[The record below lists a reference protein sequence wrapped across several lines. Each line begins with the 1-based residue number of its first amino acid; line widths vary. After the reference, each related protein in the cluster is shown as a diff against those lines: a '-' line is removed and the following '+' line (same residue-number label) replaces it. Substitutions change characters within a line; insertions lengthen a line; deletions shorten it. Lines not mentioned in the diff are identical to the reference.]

1 MQLRR
6 YLNELLSLIAFLTV
20 IPTGRGDLE
29 EAASGFYLAPLV
41 GGFIEGAI
49 ASPPPLLLGKPLL
62 SASLAVAILALI
74 TGFNHVDGFLD
85 FSEAIMSRST
95 DPVAVLRDKHRGG
108 SFAVAAGALLF
119 IVLTSAVSSAS
130 DPVIQLIESSSS
142 AAFSMYVLANISEPA
157 ESGLGR
163 AFILASKDDSKAI
176 ASLAIYSALEL
187 AVSRSPLV
195 FAIVTAEALAVAY
208 LSKSIAMA
216 RLGFVNG
223 DVLGFAY
230 ELTLLATA
238 STMAYL
244 PPYLSPI

>member
-1 MQLRR
+1 MRLRR
-6 YLNELLSLIAFLTV
+6 YLNEFLSLLAFLTV
-20 IPTGRGDLE
+20 IPTGRSDLG
-29 EAASGFYLAPLV
+29 EAASGFYLAPLA
-41 GGFIEGAI
+41 GFIEGAI
-49 ASPPPLLLGKPLL
+49 ASLPLLLGKSLL
-62 SASLAVAILALI
+62 SASLAVAVLALI

-85 FSEAIMSRST
+85 FSEALMSRST
-95 DPVAVLRDKHRGG
+95 DPVTVLKDKHRG

-142 AAFSMYVLANISEPA
+142 AAFSMYMLANVSEPA
-157 ESGLGR
+157 GSGLGR

-176 ASLAIYSALEL
+176 ASLVIYSALEL
-187 AVSRSPLV
+187 AVSRSLLG

-208 LSKSIAMA
+208 LSRSTAMA

-230 ELTLLATA
+230 ELTLLVTA

-244 PPYLSPI
+244 PLSLLPR